1 MASIALTVYLL
12 FSLLIIPFF
21 RRYQQRY
28 SQYLPLHAISAHTL
42 SLRDRIADTVMRL
55 FLPSSWRRGGNLDE
69 HDNISID
76 DEEGELMT
84 GMTMEAARREALE
97 QRRALTVDSTSR
109 LGRDL
114 EEGFM
119 DDSDEEEHDRRTGAS
134 R

>member
-1 MASIALTVYLL
+1 
-12 FSLLIIPFF
+12 
-21 RRYQQRY
+21 
-28 SQYLPLHAISAHTL
+28 
-42 SLRDRIADTVMRL
+42 MRL
-55 FLPSSWRRGGNLDE
+55 FLPSAWRRGANLDE

-119 DDSDEEEHDRRTGAS
+119 DDSDEEDHGRRTGAS